1 MKEKKELWLN
11 AFRLLRIPFSV
22 FLMPIFWFALLHTE
36 AELTRA
42 ILVFVTL
49 HLFVYPASNGYNSYF
64 DRDEQSIGGL
74 KTPPK
79 VTRELWYLVVSFD
92 VLALGIGLMI
102 NLLFGVMVF
111 VYLMISK
118 AYSYDKIRL
127 KKYPVIGAITVVLF
141 QGLFT
146 YLAIQK
152 GVHHSF
158 SLTADNLAFGI
169 VSSLFLL
176 GSYPMT
182 QIYQHQEDE
191 QHGDHTLSRM
201 LGINGTFIF
210 TGIVFFVASAVICFL
225 FYRNQEIQNIIIY
238 LVALFPVNIY
248 FLKWYNDFKKGKPV
262 ITFERTMLLNA
273 MSSLLLSAA
282 FITMLL
288 LKEVP

>member
-1 MKEKKELWLN
+1 MKEKRELWFN

-22 FLMPIFWFALLHTE
+22 FLMPIYWFALLHTE
-36 AELTRA
+36 VEWVRA
-42 ILVFVTL
+42 LWVFITL

-79 VTRELWYLVVSFD
+79 VTSELWYLVVAFD
-92 VLALGIGLMI
+92 LIAIVMGLLI
-102 NLLFGVMVF
+102 NLLFGAMVF
-111 VYLMISK
+111 IYLMISK

-127 KKYPVIGAITVVLF
+127 KKYPVVGAITVVLF

-146 YLAIQK
+146 YLAVQT
-152 GVHHSF
+152 GVSDSF
-158 SLTADNLAFGI
+158 ALTPDNLGFGI

-182 QIYQHQEDE
+182 QIYQHEEDE

-210 TGIVFFVASAVICFL
+210 TAVVFFIASAVICFL
-225 FYRNQEIQNIIIY
+225 FYRNHEIQNIIIY

-248 FLKWYNDFKKGKPV
+248 FLKWYSDFRKGKPV

-288 LKEVP
+288 LK